1 MTTTAEVEKLIDGIA
16 KGSEIDAFE
25 AAKAFIALEPRGYT
39 QNLVE
44 ILKAAE
50 TSHNKEAAAYTL
62 SWQEKDNE
70 ALDALIDAL
79 LAFEL
84 PESVRGQAAEGIGEH
99 KPRKN
104 HKLRQKAETAI
115 LAALKDESPEVRFWS
130 CFAAGKMKLREALP
144 ILHQM
149 KDEDKSVNPGWWY
162 VSEEAEDAIE
172 WIHGRDGK
180 ERIPLHDR

>member
-1 MTTTAEVEKLIDGIA
+1 MTEPNMKKLIDDVA
-16 KGSEIDAFE
+16 NGSELDAFD
-25 AAKAFIALEPRGYT
+25 AAKTIVKVQQSDCAMQLS
-39 QNLVE
+39 E
-44 ILKAAE
+44 ILKTAANP
-50 TSHNKEAAAYTL
+50 HNKQAAAYAL
-62 SWQEKDNE
+62 SWLEKNNE
-70 ALDALIDAL
+70 ALDALISAL
-79 LAFEL
+79 LAVGL

-130 CFAAGKMKLREALP
+130 CFAAGKIKLREALP
-144 ILHQM
+144 LLHQI

-172 WIHGRDGK
+172 WIHGRNGK
-180 ERIPLHDR
+180 DRIPLESR